1 MIKRYQLSL
10 TQENV
15 DKFRELSR
23 KIGMPDR
30 FLSTSVDAY
39 IGEMDKMM
47 EKALAKGKITISDM
61 FMQMG
66 ESIKDKE

>member
-10 TQENV
+10 TEENV
-15 DKFRELSR
+15 KQFRELSG

-39 IGEMDKMM
+39 IGEMVKMM
-47 EKALAKGKITISDM
+47 DKALAKGKFTVSDM
-61 FMQMG
+61 FFQMG
-66 ESIKDKE
+66 ESIKNGE